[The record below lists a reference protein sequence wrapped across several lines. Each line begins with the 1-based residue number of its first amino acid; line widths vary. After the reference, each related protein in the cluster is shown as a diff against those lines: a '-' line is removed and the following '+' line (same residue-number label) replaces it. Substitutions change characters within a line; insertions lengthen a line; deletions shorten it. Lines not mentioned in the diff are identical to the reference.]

1 MAARQG
7 ARGGAL
13 RLGGLGGD
21 ELDQHVDGEQILDVL
36 DLGIFGKT
44 VDVGVRQPFTQLRQ
58 AILGHATVDGQAV
71 SLGREVLGEQL
82 AALDLDVE
90 FLFEVEDDVEK
101 VDRLGSKV
109 SDKSR

>member
-58 AILGHATVDGQAV
+58 AILGHDTVDGQAV
-71 SLGREVLGEQL
+71 SLGREVLGKQF
-82 AALDLDVE
+82 ASLDLDIE
-90 FLFEVEDDVEK
+90 YLFEVEDDVEEIN
-101 VDRLGSKV
+101 
-109 SDKSR
+109 